1 MEEKKDLKRYKT
13 AGIKLGRRTM
23 RRPRNSLYK
32 KSTNISQL
40 KKMKIQ
46 IKKHLAKEH
55 LFF

>member
-23 RRPRNSLYK
+23 RRPRNLLYK